1 VTRTHIGLFI
11 IRAWAEPGSSSPLRA
26 QIRLTTDVSLG
37 FERSL
42 TVAQEDAVVEAV
54 QAWLAEM
61 LATPLDAEDNSD
73 DP

>member
-73 DP
+73 DS

>member
-26 QIRLTTDVSLG
+26 EIRLTTDVSLG

-73 DP
+73 DS